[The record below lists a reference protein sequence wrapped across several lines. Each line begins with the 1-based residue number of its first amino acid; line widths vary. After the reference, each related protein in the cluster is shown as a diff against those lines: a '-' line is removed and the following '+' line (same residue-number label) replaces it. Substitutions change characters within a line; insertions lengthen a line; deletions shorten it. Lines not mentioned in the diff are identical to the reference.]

1 VSLYYLVANCTTINC
16 PYFCFQNCN
25 QCSNMF
31 PNLTLVGVSRFHI
44 QCMSLGHKY
53 DSWLALPFPSQFSIL
68 NALAMS
74 SSPVVHVPSMAL
86 SHLPLPTL
94 LYISPFKNQTYVTM
108 ISKKKKKKKKKT
120 RLSNRISDLPEEIHI
135 SLIFKPSIK
144 L

>member
-1 VSLYYLVANCTTINC
+1 MGIGVGLYYLVANCTTINC

-31 PNLTLVGVSRFHI
+31 PNLTLIGVSRFHI
-44 QCMSLGHKY
+44 QCMSLGLNTIHGQPC
-53 DSWLALPFPSQFSIL
+53 LPISIL

-86 SHLPLPTL
+86 SLLPLPTPICL
-94 LYISPFKNQTYVTM
+94 PHQKSYVTM
-108 ISKKKKKKKKKT
+108 ISKKKKEKKKET

-135 SLIFKPSIK
+135 SLIFKPTIK